1 MNSKLRTTDTRF
13 EYLTFANQDSIQI
26 LNLEM
31 YEYRSFKNKIL
42 SKLA

>member
-26 LNLEM
+26 LNMESVLVP
-31 YEYRSFKNKIL
+31 
-42 SKLA
+42 